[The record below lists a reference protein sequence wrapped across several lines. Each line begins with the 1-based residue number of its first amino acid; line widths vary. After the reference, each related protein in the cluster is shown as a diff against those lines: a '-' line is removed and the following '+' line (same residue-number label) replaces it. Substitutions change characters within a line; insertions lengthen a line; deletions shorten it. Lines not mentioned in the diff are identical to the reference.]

1 MLFHKYMGKGE
12 VVKEKENSM
21 GWQIT
26 TVQILPNNLSLKNLN
41 IFSVTLKLLG
51 YL

>member
-1 MLFHKYMGKGE
+1 MVFYKYLGKGE
-12 VVKEKENSM
+12 EEKEKENSM

-26 TVQILPNNLSLKNLN
+26 AMHILENNLSLKNLN

-51 YL
+51 